1 MALMEFDQAPPVS
14 MAALAIKRNRGLNP
28 SIPRIEASLRG
39 VVYEDLDAYQRVCGF
54 PQKPFLPL
62 PLPQVI
68 AGSLHMAIL
77 GHKEF
82 PLSPMGIVHVSN
94 GIRQERPIAADEP
107 LDLRA
112 WVEGH
117 RPARQGVEFDLV
129 TEATSSTEK
138 VWSARTTVLS
148 RGVKGDGVKRDRPAP
163 PEIAVSRST
172 GFRVPEDMGR
182 RYGAVAGDRNP
193 IHLYP
198 LTAKLFGFKRHIV
211 HGMWSLARCCA
222 ELQDDLGEGPIEVE
236 VAFRRP
242 VFLPSTVFFESGRS
256 NDGLGFRLLDSRG
269 KPHLVGSISGSL
281 V

>member
-14 MAALAIKRNRGLNP
+14 MISLALKRSRGLKD

-39 VVYEDLDAYQRVCGF
+39 VVTRDLGAYQRVCGF
-54 PQKPFLPL
+54 PERPVLPL

-68 AGSLHMAIL
+68 AGPLHMAIL
-77 GHKEF
+77 GHADF

-94 GIRQERPIAADEP
+94 GIRQERPIGADEP

-117 RPARQGVEFDLV
+117 RPARKGAEFDLI
-129 TEATSSTEK
+129 TEARSGTEK
-138 VWSARTTVLS
+138 VWSARTTILTMA
-148 RGVKGDGVKRDRPAP
+148 VKGDGQKRERPEP
-163 PEIAVSRST
+163 PRLDIARSAAW
-172 GFRVPEDMGR
+172 RVPEDMGR
-182 RYGAVAGDRNP
+182 RYGQIAGDRNP

-222 ELQDDLGEGPIEVE
+222 ELEDDLSQGPVALE

-256 NDGLGFRLLDSRG
+256 SEGLEFRLRDGRG
-269 KPHLVGSISGSL
+269 KDHLLGSIR
-281 V
+281 